1 MKDEWVKMKNKETDD
16 ILLMNKGAKS
26 RFLEGEEFVMV
37 KWLDNQ
43 RTFYMKRS
51 ALMNWK

>member
-1 MKDEWVKMKNKETDD
+1 MDEWIRMKNKENDD
-16 ILLMNKGAKS
+16 IVLMNTIAKK

-37 KWLDNQ
+37 KWLDND